1 MASTRGDL
9 PHSETE
15 AEQEPPDKTAKTND
29 KDDTE
34 KKKQRVSYAVI
45 ITDGNWSGWVEVK
58 LLTFF
63 ELSMVG
69 RDFIIE
75 DDLIGSAR
83 HDQGF
88 AYCWSGARANVGIT
102 VGKYCFGCKSLSTQP
117 VEMEGTPPDQQH
129 VCRLGISRGGVE
141 VGRLGETRNSFGFEG
156 TGKFSNAENFSVYG
170 EKFGVGETI
179 VCAVDLASKP
189 LASIGFVKNGKW
201 LGTAKQFNTDPED
214 LGVVDSPL
222 RKLPWKSAVFP
233 HVLLK
238 NVVVQLQ
245 FSFEDGLVPEN
256 GYKPWAS
263 AFEDGNVIKGPD
275 LHSETDCEVM
285 MMVGLHA
292 AGKTTWA
299 KKWIRRTYGE
309 IPDPWTG
316 LVSQISDFLISRAA
330 KIRRNY
336 VFDQLNICKSRR
348 NRKLGLFERFRK
360 IAVVVFP
367 KPEELNLRIAKKL
380 EGTGTG
386 LPADEVNNM
395 LAKYTLPLT
404 KNMPGSDELFDEVKF
419 VELDRGES
427 QRYLDE
433 MKRSVESASVPY
445 SQQNTVGSLDSCSSV
460 VEGHWHP
467 SLHSAP
473 PPLNYGYQMPNQVYL
488 TYPGVQALPE
498 GYQLY
503 QVSQQ
508 PVPYWPYLY
517 NGSSSIPGENVYS
530 TYPGVQAYSEW
541 YQVYQVQQQ
550 PAPYGPSLHN
560 GSSSIPR
567 ENVYSTD
574 PGVQAYSEWYQ
585 VYQVQQQPAP
595 YGPSLH
601 NGSSSI
607 PRENVYST
615 DPGVQAYSEGYQ
627 VYQVPQQPAPYW
639 PYLDNGSS
647 SIPRENFGSFGSYHP
662 IPGDG
667 SNHYQSPYN
676 GVDNIHGR
684 PASSCSSSM
693 VEPSPVRSDYH
704 VGQCSSG
711 GGLEHASFQAPRP
724 PIFEQSPPPSTDGS
738 RYPTP
743 RCSPPNTQHTRG
755 YPPSHPLYY

>member
-1 MASTRGDL
+1 MHGRFDLRFNYINPTEGGNSRLEFRALSLLLSPFKNQRKSHFMASTRGDL

-34 KKKQRVSYAVI
+34 KKKQRV
-45 ITDGNWSGWVEVK
+45 
-58 LLTFF
+58 
-63 ELSMVG
+63 LSLQMA
-69 RDFIIE
+69 
-75 DDLIGSAR
+75 IGQLGSRSRSAR

-102 VGKYCFGCKSLSTQP
+102 VGKYCFGCKILSTQP

-156 TGKFSNAENFSVYG
+156 TGSFLMLKISLFMAKSLGLER
-170 EKFGVGETI
+170 I

-275 LHSETDCEVM
+275 FHSETDCEVM

-299 KKWIRRTYGE
+299 KKWVREHPEKRYIFLGTNQALKKMKIRRTYGE

-316 LVSQISDFLISRAA
+316 LESQISDFLISRAA

-386 LPADEVNNM
+386 LRADEVNNM
-395 LAKYTLPLT
+395 LAKYTLTLT

-419 VELDRGES
+419 VELDRGET

-445 SQQNTVGSLDSCSSV
+445 SQQNSVGSLDSCSSV

-467 SLHSAP
+467 SLHSAPP

-530 TYPGVQAYSEW
+530 TDPG
-541 YQVYQVQQQ
+541 VYQVQEQ

-574 PGVQAYSEWYQ
+574 PGV
-585 VYQVQQQPAP
+585 
-595 YGPSLH
+595 
-601 NGSSSI
+601 
-607 PRENVYST
+607 
-615 DPGVQAYSEGYQ
+615 
-627 VYQVPQQPAPYW
+627 YQVPQQPAPYW

-647 SIPRENFGSFGSYHP
+647 SIPRENAGSFGSYHP

>member
-1 MASTRGDL
+1 MHGRFDLRLTISTRRKEEIQDFKFRALSLLLSPFKNQRKSHFMASTRGDL

-34 KKKQRVSYAVI
+34 KKKQRVVLNPADS
-45 ITDGNWSGWVEVK
+45 D
-58 LLTFF
+58 L
-63 ELSMVG
+63 
-69 RDFIIE
+69 DFIIE

-102 VGKYCFGCKSLSTQP
+102 VGKYCFGCKILSTQP
-117 VEMEGTPPDQQH
+117 VEMEGTPPHQQH

-275 LHSETDCEVM
+275 FHSETDCEVM

-299 KKWIRRTYGE
+299 KKWVREHPEKRYIFLGTNQALKKMKVSVFLLRTYGE

-336 VFDQLNICKSRR
+336 VFDQLNNCKSRR

-419 VELDRGES
+419 VELDRGET

-433 MKRSVESASVPY
+433 MKRSVESAS
-445 SQQNTVGSLDSCSSV
+445 
-460 VEGHWHP
+460 
-467 SLHSAP
+467 
-473 PPLNYGYQMPNQVYL
+473 VYL

-574 PGVQAYSEWYQ
+574 PGVQAYSE
-585 VYQVQQQPAP
+585 
-595 YGPSLH
+595 
-601 NGSSSI
+601 
-607 PRENVYST
+607 
-615 DPGVQAYSEGYQ
+615 GYQ

-647 SIPRENFGSFGSYHP
+647 SIPRENAGSFGSFHP

-738 RYPTP
+738 YSNFFCRD
-743 RCSPPNTQHTRG
+743 C
-755 YPPSHPLYY
+755 